1 MIKVTLQQ
9 LNRVDIS
16 AFLVLSRLSDR
27 LSVRA
32 VARWL
37 SRLADGPAYLV
48 IGLLLAGLDGER
60 GQLFLLTGLAAYA
73 LELPLYM
80 GFKRLFKRARPF
92 VQLNCWHS
100 LVPSD
105 EFSFPSGH
113 TAAAAVFAGLL
124 GYFYVDATGWL
135 AAGVLAVGASR
146 VLLGVHFPGDILAGA
161 LLGLVCVSLTFNLL
175 AGSL

>member
-9 LNRVDIS
+9 LNRIDIS
-16 AFLVLSRLSDR
+16 AFLVL
-27 LSVRA
+27 
-32 VARWL
+32 ARWSERL
-37 SRLADGPAYLV
+37 TVRTAARWISRLADGPLYLLV
-48 IGLLLAGLDGER
+48 GLVLAALDGQR

-73 LELPLYM
+73 LELPLYL
-80 GFKRLFKRARPF
+80 GFKRLFRRARPF

-124 GYFYVDATGWL
+124 GHFYLDATGLL

-161 LLGLVCVSLTFNLL
+161 LLGLGCVSLVFNLL
-175 AGSL
+175 AGVL